1 MIVRRVS
8 YYRRSGT
15 DWEGW
20 LKANVSTMRGVT
32 GMRKVEFLQSVNN
45 PEETTALMYFD
56 SQQALDD
63 YKTSEVYQELVES
76 LTSELLDTSKPVT
89 EEIFTVLD
97 M

>member
-8 YYRRSGT
+8 YSRRSGT

-20 LKANVSTMRGVT
+20 LKANASAMRSVT
-32 GMRKVEFLQSVNN
+32 GMRKVEFLQSVSN

-63 YKTSEVYQELVES
+63 YKTSGLYQELVES